1 MYARYKQIIIL
12 LSLFIFIIFFGSSCY
27 TTFKH
32 PEIYSNSDSTETY
45 HSKDI
50 NFAED
55 CSSCHVQDDPIN
67 DSHLQ
72 VYDYPLYQDNYKWD
86 YYYVIPW
93 WVDNY
98 YYQDHHLAKQKDI
111 LPAPERRDFDRRE
124 IPASAATPSAATSGA
139 TLSKPNSNET
149 TPASSS
155 SEPQP
160 QKRNERREIV
170 PRDKTDSKQATPTA
184 PERKKREDQKTKKEK
199 E

>member
-1 MYARYKQIIIL
+1 MKQTKIARFICSIL
-12 LSLFIFIIFFGSSCY
+12 VFLLFLIFAQCY
-27 TTFKH
+27 TAFKH
-32 PEIYSNSDSTETY
+32 PEIYSYSDSTQVY
-45 HSKDI
+45 HSKEI
-50 NFAED
+50 NFLED
-55 CSSCHVQDDPIN
+55 CSSCHVQDDPVN

-72 VYDYPLYQDNYKWD
+72 VYDHPLYQDNYNWQ

-98 YYQDHHLAKQKDI
+98 YYQDHLAKQKDI
-111 LPAPERRDFDRRE
+111 LPAPQRRDFDRRE
-124 IPASAATPSAATSGA
+124 MPASSASPSTVTSGA

-155 SEPQP
+155 SETQP
-160 QKRNERREIV
+160 QKRNERREVV
-170 PRDKTDSKQATPTA
+170 PRDKKDSKQSTPTA